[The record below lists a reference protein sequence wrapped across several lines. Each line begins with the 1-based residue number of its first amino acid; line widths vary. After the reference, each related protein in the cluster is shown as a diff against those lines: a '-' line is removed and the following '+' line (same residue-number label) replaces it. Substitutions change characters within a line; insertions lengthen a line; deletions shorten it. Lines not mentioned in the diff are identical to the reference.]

1 MNMNIISLYYKESS
15 KEPAVHEALIDISQV
30 SMIVR
35 IGQNTVGLVVPG
47 GWYEYALASDRVNGI
62 ELLNKSADKYIELTN
77 AWRKTHEFESSK
89 KITRR
94 EKASMPFAPPIDTP
108 TPETP
113 RKTLTAMADQLLKN
127 GVAAKVSAPLL
138 TPVPPA
144 APAPAVRQ
152 PVAEMPPRP
161 VGFTSHPFRDPSGL
175 PTMIDLRDVS
185 TISGFSDGSNKVRL
199 GLHRGGARTVF
210 MILQDGQNFDE
221 EYTNLYHRWYGMN
234 FS

>member
-1 MNMNIISLYYKESS
+1 MPIISLFYRENS
-15 KEPAVHEALIDISQV
+15 KELAVHEALIDMAQV
-30 SMIVR
+30 SMVVR

-47 GWYEYALASDRVNGI
+47 GWYEYSLASDRLNGI
-62 ELLNKSADKYIELTN
+62 ELLNRSADKFIELTN
-77 AWRKTHEFESSK
+77 AWRKTREVEPPK
-89 KITRR
+89 KIGRPA
-94 EKASMPFAPPIDTP
+94 KAPEPVAP

-127 GVAAKVSAPLL
+127 GAPAKVGAPML

-144 APAPAVRQ
+144 PPPAPVIRQ
-152 PVAEMPPRP
+152 PVAELPPR
-161 VGFTSHPFRDPSGL
+161 VAGSSHPFRDPSGL

-185 TISGFSDGSNKVRL
+185 TISGFSDGSHKVRL

-210 MILQDGQNFDE
+210 MIIKDGQSFDE
-221 EYTNLYHRWYGMN
+221 EYTNLYHKWYGLN